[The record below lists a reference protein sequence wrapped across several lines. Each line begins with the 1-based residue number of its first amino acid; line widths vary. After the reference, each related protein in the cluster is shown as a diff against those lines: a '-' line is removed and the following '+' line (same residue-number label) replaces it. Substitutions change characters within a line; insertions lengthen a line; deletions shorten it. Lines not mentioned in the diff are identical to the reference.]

1 MKNKLKLFLIILIFS
16 FYNEN
21 LISNEFELKSQNIN
35 ILNKGNVLEAS
46 GEVEIKTDND
56 IEIFSDNSRVD
67 KEKSY
72 LEASGNVRAIDVNKK
87 LEIESDKI
95 VYDKKIE
102 LLKTFGESKIFY
114 DNDIILKSKNL
125 KFERNKNILSSDF
138 KTSLEDNLG
147 NILNF
152 EKFTYDTLEGIIEVI
167 NLNFKDVEN
176 NNFRLA
182 EATVNINT
190 KEIVGKDAKLYFS
203 KSTFGNSENDPR
215 IFGNSLIRNENS
227 TTLTKAV
234 FTSCKF
240 REKEKCPPWILKAE
254 EVKHDKK
261 KKSIEY
267 KNAWLK
273 IYDVPIIY
281 FPVFFH
287 PDPTVKR
294 QSGFLMPKISN
305 SSFLGS
311 SIQVPYYKVISNDKD
326 FTFSPRIFLND
337 KFLIQSEYRQAFQN
351 SNLVFDQSFTKNNQK
366 TTSHLFSNY
375 SLGNSN
381 SNFEINLETTS
392 NKNYLK
398 KYQISSPIINSY
410 SSLNSFIT
418 FENVSDNE
426 LFSSSIEIFE
436 DLTKPDSDSYEF
448 IYPNL
453 IYEKYVNND
462 QGKFTLSSKFFQ
474 KQYDTNRYDGVI
486 INDLIFNSEDSLN
499 NSGFISNYSIIL
511 KNINTEGKNSNS
523 YKDDTDNKLL
533 TSLILQSEIPMIK
546 KKDSYKGSFTP
557 KVLARLSPSETK
569 NIKNKDRRIDYFD
582 LFQINRINE
591 DDMIEGGNSLTLGF
605 DYKIKDNEDIEKINL
620 SIGQVYRLEENDD
633 LPENSS
639 IGNKSS
645 DFIGKFKIQ
654 PNRSFDLNHSFSIDE
669 SFNDLNYS
677 FTEANISVNN
687 FITSFKYLDSNYL
700 NTNKSYISNKSTFL
714 LDKNNSISFGTNKD
728 LDKNLTEYYDL
739 VYEYKNDCLS
749 AAIEYK
755 KSYYKDVDLSPDE
768 SIFFTLKIIP
778 FGNINTPSIK

>member
-1 MKNKLKLFLIILIFS
+1 MKNKLTFLLLIIIFS
-16 FYNEN
+16 LYNEN

-35 ILNKGNVLEAS
+35 ILNKGNILEAS
-46 GEVEIKTDND
+46 GSVEIKTDNN
-56 IEIFSDNSRVD
+56 IKIFSDNSKVD

-72 LEASGNVRAIDVNKK
+72 LEASGNVRAIDINRKI
-87 LEIESDKI
+87 EIISDKI
-95 VYDKKIE
+95 TYNKKIE
-102 LLKTFGESKIFY
+102 LLNTFGKSKIIF
-114 DNDIILKSKNL
+114 DNEIILRSENL
-125 KFERNKNILSSDF
+125 KFDRNKNILSSNLNS
-138 KTSLEDNLG
+138 SLEDNFG

-152 EKFTYDTLEGIIEVI
+152 ESFTYNTLEGIVKVK
-167 NLNFKDVEN
+167 NLNFNDVEKN
-176 NNFRLA
+176 IFRLT
-182 EATVNINT
+182 EAAVNINT
-190 KEIVGKDAKLYFS
+190 KEIVGKDAKLYFA
-203 KSTFGNSENDPR
+203 KSTFGNTENDPR
-215 IFGNSLIRNENS
+215 IFGNSLIRNEDS
-227 TTLTKAV
+227 TTLKKAI

-240 REKEKCPPWILKAE
+240 REKEKCPPWILKAD
-254 EVKHDKK
+254 EVKHDKE

-273 IYDVPIIY
+273 IYDVPVIY
-281 FPVFFH
+281 FPFFFH

-311 SIQVPYYKVISNDKD
+311 SIQVPYYKVISKDKD

-366 TTSHLFSNY
+366 TTSHFFSNY
-375 SLGNSN
+375 SFNNSDN
-381 SNFEINLETTS
+381 NFEINLETIS

-418 FENVSDNE
+418 FENVTDDE
-426 LFSSSIEIFE
+426 LFSSSIEVFE
-436 DLTKPDSDSYEF
+436 DLTKPQSDSYEF

-453 IYEKYVNND
+453 VYEKYINNED
-462 QGKFTLSSKFFQ
+462 GKFTLSSKFFQ

-486 INDLIFNSEDSLN
+486 INDLIFNSEDSIN

-511 KNINTEGKNSNS
+511 KNINTEGKNSNT

-533 TSLILQSEIPMIK
+533 TSLILQSEVPMIK
-546 KKDSYKGSFTP
+546 SKDNFKGSFTP

-605 DYKIKDNEDIEKINL
+605 DYKIKNNKDLEKINL
-620 SIGQVYRLEENDD
+620 SIGQVYRLEENKD
-633 LPENSS
+633 LPDNSS
-639 IGNKSS
+639 IGNKTS
-645 DFIGKFKIQ
+645 DFIGKFKIK
-654 PNRSFDLNHSFSIDE
+654 PNQSFDLNHSFSVDN
-669 SFNDLNYS
+669 SLNDLNYS

-687 FITSFKYLDSNYL
+687 FVTSFKYLDSNYL
-700 NTNKSYISNKSTFL
+700 NTNKSYISNQSKFI

-755 KSYYKDVDLSPDE
+755 KSYYKDIDLSPDE

-778 FGNINTPSIK
+778 FGNINSPSIN